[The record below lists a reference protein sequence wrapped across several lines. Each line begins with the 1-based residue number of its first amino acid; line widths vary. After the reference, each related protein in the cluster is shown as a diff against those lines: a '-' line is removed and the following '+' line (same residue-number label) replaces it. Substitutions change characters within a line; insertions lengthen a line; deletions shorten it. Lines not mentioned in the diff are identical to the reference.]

1 LNRKEEAALKET
13 IKKDGKDLVI
23 TLPQEILDNLG
34 IKIGDDVDISLK
46 DGKIVIA
53 PKEPPVH
60 PAV

>member
-1 LNRKEEAALKET
+1 MKET

-23 TLPQEILDNLG
+23 TLPQEVLDDLG

>member
-1 LNRKEEAALKET
+1 LNRKKEAALKET

-23 TLPQEILDNLG
+23 TLPQEVLDDLG

-46 DGKIVIA
+46 DRKIVIV

>member
-1 LNRKEEAALKET
+1 LKET

-23 TLPQEILDNLG
+23 TLPQEVLDDLG

-46 DGKIVIA
+46 DRKIVIV